1 MKKIENIAGLVGILA
16 LMAALI
22 WYSINQ
28 LWKIYHWILLVVG
41 LIGLGYF
48 LFMFYKNRQ
57 KELSKRSLKYGSNIT
72 LQIIVV
78 LAIVAM
84 LAFITTRHHI
94 RFDWTK
100 NKLYSLSDQTKKVLD
115 HLNKDV
121 KLIAFFKSSEQRN
134 ARDLLDEYNY
144 RSSHLT
150 YQFVDP
156 DERPEIAKQY
166 GIRKYGTIAVEC
178 GLKRELVEKLDES
191 DITNA
196 IIKVTR
202 DEQKVVYFL
211 TGHGEHSIKDE
222 SAEGYSKAAEA
233 IKKENYLVR
242 TLNLARRKKVPD
254 SCSVL
259 AIVGPKSNFLPGEL
273 DSVKKYVDNG
283 GKLLLMVDPE
293 HPAELADFAKKYHV
307 KIGNN
312 MVIDVSGVGQ
322 LFGAG
327 PGMPLVTS
335 YDKDHP
341 ITKEF
346 SGVMT
351 FFPLACSVEPMS
363 DRGGFKITELLK
375 TSGNSWADVDYM
387 SGKVSFDPDKDQKG
401 PITLAVAVEKSSSKP
416 KISLIIFGDSDFA
429 KNGFFRN
436 QGNMNLFMNT
446 VNYLAEEEDL
456 ISIRPKQIDDR
467 RLTMTQADVKGLF
480 YLVVIAIPLLVIII
494 GVVIFIR
501 RNR

>member
-1 MKKIENIAGLVGILA
+1 MKKFENISGLVGIIA
-16 LMAALI
+16 LLAALV

-28 LWKIYHWILLVVG
+28 VWQVYHWILLVLGV
-41 LIGLGYF
+41 LGLGYF
-48 LFMFYKNRQ
+48 IFMIYRNRQ
-57 KELSKRSLKYGSNIT
+57 RELSKRSIKYGSNVT
-72 LQIIVV
+72 VQLIVV

-84 LAFITTRHHI
+84 LAFISTRHHI

-100 NKLYSLSDQTKKVLD
+100 NKLYSLSDQTEKVLEN
-115 HLNKDV
+115 LNKDV
-121 KLIAFFKSSEQRN
+121 KLVAFFKSSEQNR

-150 YQFVDP
+150 YEFVDP

-166 GIRKYGTIAVEC
+166 GIRKYGTIAVES
-178 GLKRELVEKLDES
+178 GLKKELVEKLEEGEL
-191 DITNA
+191 TNA

-202 DEQKVVYFL
+202 DEEKIVYFL
-211 TGHGEHSIKDE
+211 TGHGERSIKDE
-222 SAEGYSKAAEA
+222 SAEGYSNAVEA

-242 TLNLARRKKVPD
+242 ELNLARRKNVPD
-254 SCSVL
+254 SCTVL
-259 AIVGPKSNFLPGEL
+259 AIVGPKTNFLPGEL
-273 DSVKKYVDNG
+273 DSIKKYVDNG

-293 HPAELADFAKKYHV
+293 HPSDIAEFAANYHV
-307 KIGNN
+307 QIGND

-327 PGMPLVTS
+327 PGMPLVTT
-335 YDKDHP
+335 YDKNHA

-346 SGVMT
+346 NIMT
-351 FFPLACSVEPMS
+351 FYPLACSVTPMENK
-363 DRGGFKITELLK
+363 GGYTITELLK
-375 TSGNSWADVDYM
+375 TSGNSWADVDYQ
-387 SGKVSFDPDKDQKG
+387 SGKVSFDPEKDKKG
-401 PITLAVAVEKSSSKP
+401 PVTLAVAVEKSASKP
-416 KISLIIFGDSDFA
+416 KISLVIFGDSDFA
-429 KNGFFRN
+429 KNGFFKN

-446 VNYLAEEEDL
+446 INYLAEEEDL
-456 ISIRPKQIDDR
+456 ISIRPKEIDDR
-467 RLTMTQADVKGLF
+467 RLSMTQADVKGLF